1 MTQPGALSVRPRG
14 GLTSP
19 FSTGST
25 AASTLGTLAQLGLTL
40 YLLALG
46 STIRHL
52 GWPAACRPADDPH
65 CLRPAVRD
73 AVHAAA
79 FVSPSHR
86 FSERNVSNAVW
97 SGLHIAGAGADGEL
111 VVPIPDAVRLGRST
125 DLYCHLVVAPAHLSE
140 ALDLSSPYAAL
151 VTAQLV
157 RYYPAVAQ
165 GRARRNLLD
174 SAAAATAKASAP
186 ASDPGALVPHLV
198 HFRHPLVA
206 RFVVSGASF
215 ARPFLQDGVRLE
227 ARPKGLYAPL
237 AQFDE
242 ISVRRAHAV
251 PLSSNTSFP
260 DPAVAIRVVP
270 CSLLRFRLSR
280 VVATMLEYFDDHVF
294 SSGEID
300 EIRCVGAATSTVP
313 LSAM

>member
-1 MTQPGALSVRPRG
+1 MTQLGALSVRA
-14 GLTSP
+14 
-19 FSTGST
+19 TGPT
-25 AASTLGTLAQLGLTL
+25 AGTLGTLAQLGLTL

-46 STIRHL
+46 STIWHL
-52 GWPAACRPADDPH
+52 GWPAACRPDDPH

-79 FVSPSHR
+79 FVSPSRR

-174 SAAAATAKASAP
+174 GAAAATATASAP

-294 SSGEID
+294 SNGEID

-313 LSAM
+313 LSAT